1 MIKKVDVELLQTTY
15 RELYELV
22 GEENILK
29 IFNYYHGIQLNF
41 QCTCIAEYWWLESW
55 RQKRAMTITSQ
66 HVIMGFQSDGS
77 KGT

>member
-41 QCTCIAEYWWLESW
+41 
-55 RQKRAMTITSQ
+55 
-66 HVIMGFQSDGS
+66 
-77 KGT
+77 